1 MKSQKVK
8 KSKKEEV
15 IETEVEAKVETAQ
28 IELKESKDA
37 QTSGGNSIFVSGI
50 PYETTVDELKSIFEE
65 FGTILDV
72 KLPKYQDSG
81 RNRGYAHIT
90 FKKDS
95 DAQKALIRN
104 KYVIG
109 KRYITVEFSKGES
122 KPERKVDSL
131 DIPEGCSTIIIRN
144 LSYDITEQELGDK
157 FKPCGS
163 ISSIRLVYHSK
174 LNHFKGFAYIDF
186 ENPESVKIALHLN
199 DKELKGRKMV
209 VDFED
214 ERPKQGYKFRS
225 SEPSKF
231 NKEYN
236 EKIKKT
242 LQKKRAHN

>member
-1 MKSQKVK
+1 MKSEKSKKVK
-8 KSKKEEV
+8 KEEAQLEKETPT
-15 IETEVEAKVETAQ
+15 ID
-28 IELKESKDA
+28 LKENDNVES
-37 QTSGGNSIFVSGI
+37 SGSNSIFVSGI

-90 FKKDS
+90 FKKNS
-95 DAQKALIRN
+95 EAEKALVRN

-122 KPERKVDSL
+122 KQERKVDNQ
-131 DIPEGCSTIIIRN
+131 DIPDGCRTIIIRN

-157 FKPCGS
+157 FKPCGN

-236 EKIKKT
+236 EKIKKS
-242 LQKKRAHN
+242 LQKKRHQN